1 MNQKTDLFRSQPF
14 QADADS
20 VMNPLEEYITIFRRR
35 FWLIVSLTVLCAILA
50 AVWSYLQTPIYQA
63 KATVVIEREGAG
75 ALEKDKYP
83 QDLSPEYF
91 QTHFELMKSR
101 QVLQRTARLLDLA
114 NQPEYLPQRSNIKE
128 IMTAVLPTAF
138 LVPSKRHKADDTGV
152 SEEEEKEDLI
162 LKRFSQQIDIMPIR
176 GARLA
181 HITVN
186 SKDPKFA
193 ARAANTLA
201 FVYIEGIQELSA
213 SSKAKAAQWFT
224 DQLDDA
230 RNKVAASQQALYLFR
245 AKHGLLEGHEHKAVA
260 AQKITELNTEL
271 FKAEMEKARAQTR
284 RELLERGLRGRSEN
298 GEINWA
304 NLDAST
310 EVLSSSLIQTLR
322 AQEIRVSGQLAE
334 LSDKYGPLHP
344 KIARAKAE
352 LQDLHER
359 IQQEVQK
366 IYDSVKREYDG
377 TLVRERAIRDA
388 VTRHKQEKIK
398 LEQYEIEHG
407 ILEREAESSQ
417 HLYDIF
423 LKVTKEADIS
433 SGIKASNVYVADLAA
448 PSSLPVKPRKGLNT
462 MLGVLLGLITG
473 TALAFFLEGR
483 DRSLKGPDDVERY
496 LPSVSLLGMVPLLPK
511 REATNGTLL
520 SSTSPVGQAAESF
533 RIIRTSLLLSNPD
546 QLPSRVLITSPGMSE
561 GKTTVAVNLATSMAQ
576 LEDTRVLLIDA
587 DLRKPHAHPIF
598 EIQTGNGPPKGL
610 VDFLTGRATLREVVH
625 QTEVAGLFV
634 IPSGHCPSNPS
645 ELLHSKHMTILLNRC
660 QEEGF
665 HIIVD
670 APPVLHVTDPVI
682 LATKVSGVLLIVS
695 AGKTTREGCRVAL
708 QNLTVAGGRVLGIVL
723 QKARIFE
730 APHYYARGFDMD
742 GMVTLPVPTSSNEA
756 PR

>member
-1 MNQKTDLFRSQPF
+1 MNQKTDFVSSQPF
-14 QADADS
+14 HADGAI
-20 VMNPLEEYITIFRRR
+20 NPLEEYITIFRRR
-35 FWLIVSLTVLCAILA
+35 FWLIASVTVGCAVFA

-63 KATVVIEREGAG
+63 KATFVIEREGAG
-75 ALEKDKYP
+75 ALERDKYNP

-114 NQPEYLPQRSNIKE
+114 NQPEYRPQRSKIKD
-128 IMTAVLPTAF
+128 IVKAILPEAF
-138 LVPSKRHKADDTGV
+138 LAPSKKLRADGAGV
-152 SEEEEKEDLI
+152 SEEEAREDLI

-201 FVYIEGIQELSA
+201 SVYIEGIQELSA

-245 AKHGLLEGHEHKAVA
+245 AKHGLLEGREHKAVA

-271 FKAEMEKARAQTR
+271 FKAEMEKAKAQTR

-344 KIARAKAE
+344 KMARAKAE
-352 LQDLHER
+352 LQDLRER

-377 TLVRERAIRDA
+377 ALARERAIREA
-388 VTRHKQEKIK
+388 VNRHKQEKIK

-423 LKVTKEADIS
+423 LKVTKEADLS
-433 SGIKASNVYVADLAA
+433 SGVKASNVYVADLAA

-462 MLGVLLGLITG
+462 MLGLLLGLISG

-496 LPSVSLLGMVPLLPK
+496 LPSVSLLGTVPLLSK
-511 REATNGTLL
+511 REATHGTLL
-520 SSTSPVGQAAESF
+520 SSTGPLGLAAESF
-533 RIIRTSLLLSNPD
+533 RIIRTSLLLSNPS
-546 QLPSRVLITSPGMSE
+546 QLPSCVLITSPGMSE
-561 GKTTVAVNLATSMAQ
+561 GKTTLAVNLATSMAQ

-587 DLRKPHAHPIF
+587 DLRKAHAHPIF
-598 EIQTGNGPPKGL
+598 DIQTGNGPPKGL
-610 VDFLTGRATLREVVH
+610 VDFLTGRASLREVVH
-625 QTEVAGLFV
+625 QTEVASLFV
-634 IPSGHCPSNPS
+634 IPSGNCPSNPS
-645 ELLHSKHMTILLNRC
+645 ELLHSKHMSILLNRC
-660 QEEGF
+660 QQEGF
-665 HIIVD
+665 HIILD
-670 APPVLHVTDPVI
+670 SPPVLHVTDPVI
-682 LATKVSGVLLIVS
+682 MATKASGVLLVVS
-695 AGKTTREGCRVAL
+695 AGKTTREGCRLAL

-723 QKARIFE
+723 QKARIST
-730 APHYYARGFDMD
+730 APHYYSHGSQLN
-742 GMVTLPVPTSSNEA
+742 GMVSLPTANE
-756 PR
+756 RQ

>member
-1 MNQKTDLFRSQPF
+1 
-14 QADADS
+14 
-20 VMNPLEEYITIFRRR
+20 
-35 FWLIVSLTVLCAILA
+35 
-50 AVWSYLQTPIYQA
+50 
-63 KATVVIEREGAG
+63 
-75 ALEKDKYP
+75 
-83 QDLSPEYF
+83 
-91 QTHFELMKSR
+91 
-101 QVLQRTARLLDLA
+101 
-114 NQPEYLPQRSNIKE
+114 
-128 IMTAVLPTAF
+128 
-138 LVPSKRHKADDTGV
+138 
-152 SEEEEKEDLI
+152 
-162 LKRFSQQIDIMPIR
+162 MPIR

-186 SKDPKFA
+186 SRDPKFA

-201 FVYIEGIQELSA
+201 SVYIEGIQELSA

-271 FKAEMEKARAQTR
+271 FKAEMEKAKAQTR
-284 RELLERGLRGRSEN
+284 RELLERGLRGRSESA
-298 GEINWA
+298 EINWA

-344 KIARAKAE
+344 KMARAKAE
-352 LQDLHER
+352 LQDLRER
-359 IQQEVQK
+359 IQLEVQK
-366 IYDSVKREYDG
+366 IYDSIKREYDG
-377 TLVRERAIRDA
+377 ALARERAIREA
-388 VTRHKQEKIK
+388 VSRHKQEKIK

-423 LKVTKEADIS
+423 LKVTKEADLS
-433 SGIKASNVYVADLAA
+433 LGVKTSNVYVADLAA
-448 PSSLPVKPRKGLNT
+448 PSSLPVKPKKSLNS
-462 MLGVLLGLITG
+462 MLGLLLGLITG

-496 LPSVSLLGMVPLLPK
+496 LPSVSLLGMVPLLSK
-511 REATNGTLL
+511 RDATDRTPL
-520 SSTSPVGQAAESF
+520 SSTGPLGPAAESF

-561 GKTTVAVNLATSMAQ
+561 GKTTLAVNLATSMAQ

-587 DLRKPHAHPIF
+587 DLRKSYAHPIF
-598 EIQTGNGPPKGL
+598 DIPTGNGPPKGL
-610 VDFLTGRATLREVVH
+610 VDFLAGRANLQDIVH
-625 QTEVAGLFV
+625 QTEVASLFV
-634 IPSGHCPSNPS
+634 IPSGKCPSNPS
-645 ELLHSKHMTILLNRC
+645 ELLHSKHMSILLNRC

-682 LATKVSGVLLIVS
+682 LATKVSGVLLVVS
-695 AGKTTREGCRVAL
+695 AGKTTREGCRLAL

-723 QKARIFE
+723 QKARIFA
-730 APHYYARGFDMD
+730 APHYYSRGSNMN
-742 GMVTLPVPTSSNEA
+742 GMVPLPVRTGADEGP
-756 PR
+756 

>member
-1 MNQKTDLFRSQPF
+1 MNQNTDLFKSQPF
-14 QADADS
+14 QGDRA
-20 VMNPLEEYITIFRRR
+20 VNPLEEYITVFRRR
-35 FWLIVSLTVLCAILA
+35 LWLIVSLTVGGAVVA
-50 AVWSYLQTPIYQA
+50 TVWSYLQTPIYQA

-75 ALEKDKYP
+75 ALERDKYNP

-101 QVLQRTARLLDLA
+101 QVLQRAARLLDLP
-114 NQPEYLPQRSNIKE
+114 NQPEYRSQRSKIRE
-128 IMTAVLPTAF
+128 MMIAVLPAGF
-138 LVPSKRHKADDTGV
+138 LVPSKTQKADDAVV
-152 SEEEEKEDLI
+152 SEEEEKEDLL
-162 LKRFSQQIDIMPIR
+162 LKRFSAQIDIMPIR

-181 HITVN
+181 HIIVN

-193 ARAANTLA
+193 ALAANTLA
-201 FVYIEGIQELSA
+201 YVYIEGIQELSA

-245 AKHGLLEGHEHKAVA
+245 AKHGLLEGREHKAVA

-271 FKAEMEKARAQTR
+271 FKAEMEKAKAQTR

-344 KIARAKAE
+344 KMARTRAE
-352 LQDLHER
+352 LQDLRER

-377 TLVRERAIRDA
+377 ALARERAIRDA

-433 SGIKASNVYVADLAA
+433 SGIKASNVYVADRAV
-448 PSSLPVKPRKGLNT
+448 PSSLPMKPRKGLNA
-462 MLGVLLGLITG
+462 MLGLLLGLTSG
-473 TALAFFLEGR
+473 TALALFVDGR

-496 LPSVSLLGMVPLLPK
+496 LPNVSLLGMVPLLPK
-511 REATNGTLL
+511 RGARNGTLP
-520 SSTSPVGQAAESF
+520 STSPLGLAAESF
-533 RIIRTSLLLSNPD
+533 RIIRTSLLLSNPN
-546 QLPSRVLITSPGMSE
+546 QLPSCVLITSPGMSE
-561 GKTTVAVNLATSMAQ
+561 GKTTLAVNLATSMAQ

-587 DLRKPHAHPIF
+587 DLRKLHAHPIF

-610 VDFLTGRATLREVVH
+610 VDFLTGRTTLREVVH

-634 IPSGHCPSNPS
+634 MPSGHCPSNPS
-645 ELLHSKHMTILLNRC
+645 ELLHSKRMSMLLSRC

-670 APPVLHVTDPVI
+670 SPPVLHVTDPVI
-682 LATKVSGVLLIVS
+682 LATKVSRVLLVIGS
-695 AGKTTREGCRVAL
+695 GKTTREGCRLAI
-708 QNLTVAGGRVLGIVL
+708 QNLTVAGGRIVGIVL
-723 QKARIFE
+723 QMAQGHA
-730 APHYYARGFDMD
+730 APQYYGHGSEFN
-742 GMVTLPVPTSSNEA
+742 GGVPSPKQVSLN
-756 PR
+756 